1 MTLEKG
7 QGAAP
12 SDLDVAQLE
21 KHIVRGLIYLL
32 GKDPIETQ
40 QRDWF
45 QALAYVVRDALI
57 AQWMESMRSYYLND
71 AKRVY
76 YLSMEFLMGRTL
88 GNAIS
93 NLRVTDR
100 FTEALENVGL
110 RMEDM
115 EAVEAEAGLG
125 NGGLGRLAACFMDSL
140 ASLNMPGFGYGI
152 RYEYGLFTQAI
163 DNGWQVEHPDN
174 WLRWGN
180 PWEFPRT
187 DVQYRVQFGGEVQ
200 AINEAGGEIRY
211 RWINTDDVMA
221 MAYDTPIP
229 GYGGHTVNNLRLWSA
244 KATTDFDLRYFNEG
258 NYIRAVDQKN
268 RSENLSKVLYPDDS
282 TLVGRELRLKQEY
295 FFVSASLQDLIKN
308 FLRDPR
314 DMDQLPKEVAI
325 QLNDTHPAIAIPEMM
340 RLLLDQMQLS
350 WDRAWDIT
358 HRCFSYTNH
367 TLMPEALE
375 TWPVSLLGRLLPRH
389 LDLIYEINRRF
400 LATVRAVYPRDEDL
414 IRRISIIDEDH
425 GKRVRMSHLAIVGSH
440 KVNGVAELHSQLMQ
454 STIFRD
460 FATLYPERFINITN
474 GVTPRRW
481 LHQANPGLSRLIT
494 DAIGPHWVKDLSEI
508 HRLEPFAEDSAF
520 RESFRNARLA
530 NKHRWIDS
538 APKGIPT
545 GIDPTSL
552 FDVQIKR
559 IHEYKRQLL
568 NILHVV
574 VRYHEILK
582 GRMDLPPRTII
593 IGGKA
598 APAYQ
603 RAKLIIKLINDVAK
617 VVNQD
622 PRMQGRLKVFF
633 LPDYSVTK
641 AMRLIP
647 AIDLSEQISTAG
659 TEASGTGNMKMAING
674 ALTIGTYDG
683 ANIEILEA
691 VGIDNFFL
699 FGKTEQEL
707 SGLKQQGYDPLA
719 FVERSEA
726 LKEALD
732 AIGSGHF
739 SPDDPGR
746 FVPLVNGLLHEGD
759 PFMLLADFESYLEE
773 QGRVDTLWHDPEEW
787 TRKSILNIARSGRF
801 SSDRAIET
809 YAREVWEVS
818 PRAGNYP
825 GRHHP
830 N

>member
-1 MTLEKG
+1 MTIEMG
-7 QGAAP
+7 HAPVP

-21 KHIVRGLIYLL
+21 KHIVRGLIFLL
-32 GKDPIETQ
+32 GKDPIETE

-45 QALAYVVRDALI
+45 QAVAYVVRDALI

-93 NLRVTDR
+93 NLRATER
-100 FTEALENVGL
+100 FREALENVGL
-110 RMEDM
+110 RLEDL
-115 EAVEAEAGLG
+115 ESVEAEAGLG

-163 DNGWQVEHPDN
+163 DQGWQVEHPDN

-187 DVQYRVQFGGEVQ
+187 DVQYRVQFGGE
-200 AINEAGGEIRY
+200 IETITEAEGKLTY

-244 KATTDFDLRYFNEG
+244 KATSDFDLRYFNEG
-258 NYIRAVDQKN
+258 NYIRAVDLKN

-340 RLLLDQMQLS
+340 RLLVDQMHLS
-350 WDRAWDIT
+350 WERAWGIT
-358 HRCFSYTNH
+358 SRCFSYTNH

-400 LATVRAVYPRDEDL
+400 LASVVEMHPHDPDL

-440 KVNGVAELHSQLMQ
+440 KVNGVAELHSKLMQ

-460 FATLYPERFINITN
+460 FARLYPDRFINITN

-481 LHQANPGLSRLIT
+481 LHQANPTLSKLIT
-494 DAIGPHWVKDLSEI
+494 EAIGPRWIKDLSEI
-508 HRLEPFAEDSAF
+508 HRLEPFAEDAAF
-520 RESFRNARLA
+520 REAFRAARKA
-530 NKHRWIDS
+530 NKERWIQT
-538 APKGIPT
+538 APKGLPL
-545 GIDPTSL
+545 GIMTDSL

-568 NILHVV
+568 NVLHVI
-574 VRYHEILK
+574 VRYQALLE
-582 GRMDLPPRTII
+582 GAVELPARTII

-617 VVNQD
+617 AINQD
-622 PRMQGRLKVFF
+622 PRIDGQLKLFF
-633 LPDYSVTK
+633 LPDYCVTK

-683 ANIEILEA
+683 ANIEILDA
-691 VGIDNFFL
+691 VGQDNFFL

-707 SGLKQQGYDPLA
+707 SDLKHQGYEPSTFLNQSAPLKA
-719 FVERSEA
+719 C
-726 LKEALD
+726 LD
-732 AIGSGHF
+732 LIASGYF

-746 FVPLVNGLLHEGD
+746 FKPLVESLLHEGD
-759 PFMLLADFESYLEE
+759 PFMLLADFESYLE
-773 QGRVDTLWHDPEEW
+773 QQRAVDLLWGDPEGW
-787 TRKSILNIARSGRF
+787 TRKSILNIARTGRF

-809 YAREVWEVS
+809 YAREVWEIS
-818 PRAGNYP
+818 PRAGVHS
-825 GRHHP
+825 GGI
-830 N
+830 